1 MGGWQNLQALGLK
14 ILRTRAAQAALSVGG
29 HVLVLGGL
37 LLANPW
43 RPAPVTPEP
52 PLIVDLVTFTVAE
65 EKEKKASDAPA
76 PGSPSAPPRTLP
88 PEPVPPAPA
97 PRPSRKPAAESPP
110 ASDIILEPLEAPA
123 PQALPDGGGAMAA
136 KPGPGA
142 AGVDPAVGQAIAA
155 LICRRMDEDERY
167 AAGCAEQPTIDPFER
182 PPAIAMLTPEERRIQ
197 AIRTQQ
203 LARAA
208 GYGNFLEWYLEH
220 DAPIPRHMPG
230 DVLGSIDN
238 SIFMDRKD
246 EATMQQERILRG
258 GTPDWAADIARAH
271 GQE

>member
-1 MGGWQNLQALGLK
+1 MGRWWNLRALCLSA
-14 ILRTRAAQAALSVGG
+14 LRTRAAHAALSVGG
-29 HVLVLGGL
+29 HLLVLGGL

-43 RPAPVTPEP
+43 KPPPTMPEP

-65 EKEKKASDAPA
+65 EKKTEDAPA
-76 PGSPSAPPRTLP
+76 PGRPSPPP
-88 PEPVPPAPA
+88 PVPA
-97 PRPSRKPAAESPP
+97 RKPAAVTPP
-110 ASDIILEPLEAPA
+110 ASEIVLEPLETPA
-123 PQALPDGGGAMAA
+123 PDTPTDPGDAMAIA
-136 KPGPGA
+136 PGPGA

-155 LICRRMDEDERY
+155 VICRRMDEDERY
-167 AAGCAEQPTIDPFER
+167 AAGCAEQPAIDPFER

-203 LARAA
+203 LARTA

-220 DAPIPRHMPG
+220 DAPIPRFMPG

-246 EATMQQERILRG
+246 EVTMQQERILRG
-258 GTPDWAADIARAH
+258 GKPDWEDDIARAH
-271 GQE
+271 GRE

>member
-1 MGGWQNLQALGLK
+1 MGRWQNLQALCLK
-14 ILRTRAAQAALSVGG
+14 ILRTRAAQAALSVSG

-43 RPAPVTPEP
+43 RQAPILPEP

-65 EKEKKASDAPA
+65 EKEKKASDVPA
-76 PGSPSAPPRTLP
+76 PGRPTTPP
-88 PEPVPPAPA
+88 PEPAPPAPA
-97 PRPSRKPAAESPP
+97 PQPSRKPAAESPP
-110 ASDIILEPLEAPA
+110 ASDIILEPLETPAVDAP
-123 PQALPDGGGAMAA
+123 PDGGSGIAA
-136 KPGPGA
+136 APGPGA
-142 AGVDPAVGQAIAA
+142 SGVDPAVGQAIAA

-182 PPAIAMLTPEERRIQ
+182 PPAIALLPPEERRIQ

-203 LARAA
+203 LARTA

-220 DAPIPRHMPG
+220 DAAIPKTLPG
-230 DVLGSIDN
+230 GIDN

-246 EATMQQERILRG
+246 EATMQQERLMRG

>member
-1 MGGWQNLQALGLK
+1 MGGWQNLRAHCLK

-43 RPAPVTPEP
+43 RQAPVLPEP
-52 PLIVDLVTFTVAE
+52 PLIVDLITLTVAE
-65 EKEKKASDAPA
+65 EKKTEEAPA
-76 PGSPSAPPRTLP
+76 PGRPSPPP
-88 PEPVPPAPA
+88 PVPKPAPKPAAVSKPAPA
-97 PRPSRKPAAESPP
+97 PARKPPNDRPP
-110 ASDIILEPLEAPA
+110 ASEIILAPMDAPGSADTPDSGDTTAPA
-123 PQALPDGGGAMAA
+123 PY
-136 KPGPGA
+136 PGA

-155 LICRRMDEDERY
+155 LFCRRMDEDERY
-167 AAGCAEQPTIDPFER
+167 AAGCAEQPAIDPFER

-203 LARAA
+203 LARTA
-208 GYGNFLEWYLEH
+208 GYGNFLEWYLAHE
-220 DAPIPRHMPG
+220 AVIPKTLPG
-230 DVLGSIDN
+230 GIDN

-246 EATMQQERILRG
+246 EATMQQERLARG

>member
-1 MGGWQNLQALGLK
+1 
-14 ILRTRAAQAALSVGG
+14 
-29 HVLVLGGL
+29 
-37 LLANPW
+37 
-43 RPAPVTPEP
+43 
-52 PLIVDLVTFTVAE
+52 
-65 EKEKKASDAPA
+65 
-76 PGSPSAPPRTLP
+76 
-88 PEPVPPAPA
+88 
-97 PRPSRKPAAESPP
+97 
-110 ASDIILEPLEAPA
+110 
-123 PQALPDGGGAMAA
+123 MAA